1 MTVMQRKAGLAQRQD
16 EPVLLIR
23 GGYIY
28 GTAHQATEASKAGA
42 ADQARPAARP
52 AQASIALV

>member
-1 MTVMQRKAGLAQRQD
+1 MSGAPGWNRSGVHYLKTERR
-16 EPVLLIR
+16 EI
-23 GGYIY
+23 I